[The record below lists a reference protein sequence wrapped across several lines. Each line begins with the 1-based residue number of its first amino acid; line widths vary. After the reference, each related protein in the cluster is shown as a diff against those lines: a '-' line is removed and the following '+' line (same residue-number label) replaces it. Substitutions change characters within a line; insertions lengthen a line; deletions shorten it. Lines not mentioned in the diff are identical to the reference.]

1 MYCVFFNI
9 FIYKYNLYLYPY
21 LYPYPYRMLS
31 ITLITGNKN
40 KASEIESI
48 LGNDLSLALSIKA
61 HNLDLPELQGE
72 PEYIATEKC
81 KYASSHIDG
90 PVIIE
95 DTSLCYNALGGLPG
109 PYVKCFL
116 DKTGLNG
123 LYNLLIGYEDKS
135 AYAQTI
141 FAYTEG
147 KGFPIH
153 LFIGKLNGKIV
164 RSRGNLGF
172 GWDAI
177 FQPNILDDDNN
188 CNKPNILTF
197 GQMTPDKK
205 NSISHRY
212 LALQKVKEY
221 FTQL

>member
-1 MYCVFFNI
+1 MSNPLEI
-9 FIYKYNLYLYPY
+9 TFIT
-21 LYPYPYRMLS
+21 S
-31 ITLITGNKN
+31 NKN
-40 KASEIESI
+40 KAIELESI
-48 LGNDLSLALSIKA
+48 LNNSLSLPLSIKI
-61 HNLDLPELQGE
+61 HSLDLPELQGE

-81 KYASSHIDG
+81 KFASEQIEG

-109 PYVKCFL
+109 PYVKWFL
-116 DKTGLNG
+116 DKTGLDG
-123 LYNLLIGYEDKS
+123 LYNLLLGYEDKS

-147 KGFPIH
+147 KGSPIH

-164 RSRGNLGF
+164 RSRGSLGF
-172 GWDAI
+172 GWDAV
-177 FQPNILDDDNN
+177 FQPNILDDNN
-188 CNKPNILTF
+188 NFNNVNKPNILTF

-205 NSISHRY
+205 NSRSHRY

>member
-1 MYCVFFNI
+1 MANPLEI
-9 FIYKYNLYLYPY
+9 TFIT
-21 LYPYPYRMLS
+21 S
-31 ITLITGNKN
+31 NKN
-40 KASEIESI
+40 KALELESI
-48 LGNDLSLALSIKA
+48 LNNSLPLSLSLSLSIKI
-61 HNLDLPELQGE
+61 HSLDLPELQGE

-81 KYASSHIDG
+81 KFASEQINGS
-90 PVIIE
+90 VIIE

-109 PYVKCFL
+109 PYVKWFL

-123 LYNLLIGYEDKS
+123 LYNLLLGYEDKS

-153 LFIGKLNGKIV
+153 LFIGKLDGKIV

-172 GWDAI
+172 GWDPV
-177 FQPNILDDDNN
+177 FQPNILDDDNTS
-188 CNKPNILTF
+188 NKPNILTF
-197 GQMTPDKK
+197 GQMTSDKK

-221 FTQL
+221 FNNK

>member
-1 MYCVFFNI
+1 MVNPLEI
-9 FIYKYNLYLYPY
+9 TFIT
-21 LYPYPYRMLS
+21 S
-31 ITLITGNKN
+31 NKN
-40 KASEIESI
+40 KALELESI
-48 LGNDLSLALSIKA
+48 LNNSLPLSLSIKI
-61 HNLDLPELQGE
+61 HSLDLPELQGE
-72 PEYIATEKC
+72 PEYIATVKC
-81 KYASSHIDG
+81 QFASEQIDG

-109 PYVKCFL
+109 PYVKWFL

-123 LYNLLIGYEDKS
+123 LYNLLLGYEDKS

-147 KGFPIH
+147 KDFPIH

-164 RSRGNLGF
+164 QSRGNLGF
-172 GWDAI
+172 GWDPI
-177 FQPNILDDDNN
+177 FQPNILDDDNTS
-188 CNKPNILTF
+188 NKPNILTF

-221 FTQL
+221 FSNK

>member
-1 MYCVFFNI
+1 MSNP
-9 FIYKYNLYLYPY
+9 LE
-21 LYPYPYRMLS
+21 
-31 ITLITGNKN
+31 ITFITGNKN
-40 KASEIESI
+40 KALELESI
-48 LGNDLSLALSIKA
+48 LNNTLNLPLSLPLSIKIY
-61 HNLDLPELQGE
+61 NLDLPELQGE

-81 KYASSHIDG
+81 QFASEQIDG

-109 PYVKCFL
+109 PYVKWFL

-123 LYNLLIGYEDKS
+123 LYNLLLGYEDKS

-172 GWDAI
+172 GWDPI
-177 FQPNILDDDNN
+177 FQPNILDDDNTF
-188 CNKPNILTF
+188 NKPNILTF